1 MVRCHKITISW
12 GIHPVVQYILNIPL
26 LTLVLHE
33 NSFAKAI
40 SNSTFVSFL
49 ILTQVAGTT
58 SASKHGDW
66 SRCIH
71 MALGITAENQH
82 RNQQPNIWS
91 VGSLLNHRQT
101 YFLSHEGPTTKQWF
115 HVFSSAMT
123 TVSLKLSMPGISGG
137 IKFYQPRVDG
147 YVGVPE
153 NWVYIGIIQKVS
165 QGKYHDEAAN
175 LQLPRSPTN
184 SYV

>member
-1 MVRCHKITISW
+1 MK
-12 GIHPVVQYILNIPL
+12 IPL
-26 LTLVLHE
+26 PKQYPIVHLFLFWSWLKLQGRLLLANMVIDHVVYTWHWA
-33 NSFAKAI
+33 SQQKI
-40 SNSTFVSFL
+40 STE
-49 ILTQVAGTT
+49 T
-58 SASKHGDW
+58 SNQISGQLA
-66 SRCIH
+66 RCW
-71 MALGITAENQH
+71 ITAKPTFCH
-82 RNQQPNIWS
+82 MR
-91 VGSLLNHRQT
+91 
-101 YFLSHEGPTTKQWF
+101 GPTTKQWF

-137 IKFYQPRVDG
+137 SKFYQPRVDG